1 VTVADDAWLA
11 DEQPFEPGPPG
22 ATRQPIRHTRLGD
35 PVAVYEYRRL
45 DGDLAFV
52 VCRFDPKEFRPA
64 QLRGGRWVWNLRDA
78 PVLPYRLAD
87 VDRALAAGDTIYVV
101 DGEKDAD
108 AIAAAGGVATCCAR
122 AQGWT
127 AELAEQLTGARR
139 IRIVA
144 DRDGGTGARQARE
157 VAKLLVEAGAIAS
170 CDVELVQARE
180 GKDAHDHLAAGFGL
194 DDLERL
200 TSEPEAGDSWQP
212 VDLSADR
219 YAQPTERPIVA
230 GLIYRG
236 KRHALIGPPEASKTL
251 LALLLG
257 LEWMRADH
265 GRLALID
272 FEMGPNATRLLLTDL
287 GATIDEIADVH
298 YVAPD
303 SPPTEQQLAA
313 ITAAGVTLA
322 IIDAAAGAYDTSG
335 LDDNKRGDVE
345 RFARSWIRPLWR
357 THGCTTVVLDH
368 VVKATDARGRYGIGS
383 ERKLGGV
390 DVQLGLEAI
399 TQLHRGSSGLI
410 RISTHKDRPA
420 HLRRPHAAELH
431 LVSDPGTHRISWEL
445 REPAATT
452 DVVPGNAD
460 ATWQP
465 TALMEKISRWLA
477 HQGEPVS
484 RNTIERA
491 GLGKK
496 AQYVRKAID
505 ALVAGGYITETG
517 GARGA
522 RMHTHVRP
530 FTSSSSDLV
539 PPRPDEDEVTSSPTS
554 SDLVSLQRD
563 EVADEDEVARL
574 AAVAEELGL

>member
-1 VTVADDAWLA
+1 VTVADEAWLDDA
-11 DEQPFEPGPPG
+11 QPFEPAGGPP
-22 ATRQPIRHTRLGD
+22 PIRHHQLGE

-45 DGDLAFV
+45 SGELAFA
-52 VCRFDPKEFRPA
+52 VCRFDPKDFRPA
-64 QLRGGRWVWNLRDA
+64 QLHGSRWVWNLRDA
-78 PVLPYRLAD
+78 PVLPYRLQD
-87 VDRALAAGDTIYVV
+87 VERALAAGETIHIV

-127 AELAEQLTGARR
+127 LELAEQLTGARR

-157 VAKLLVEAGAIAS
+157 VAKLLVDAGAIAS
-170 CDVELVQARE
+170 SDIELVQARE

-194 DDLERL
+194 DELEPL
-200 TSEPEAGDSWQP
+200 TVDPEDEESGSWQP

-219 YAQPTERPIVA
+219 YAQPTEPPIVG
-230 GLIYRG
+230 GLVYRG

-257 LEWMRADH
+257 LEWMRTGH
-265 GRLALID
+265 GRFALID

-287 GATIDEIADVH
+287 GATIDEIADVY

-303 SPPTEQQLAA
+303 APPTEQQLAA
-313 ITAAGVTLA
+313 IATAGVTLA

-357 THGCTTVVLDH
+357 THGCTTIVLDH

-410 RISTHKDRPA
+410 RITTHKDRPA

-431 LVSDPGTHRISWEL
+431 LVSDPDTHQISWEL

-460 ATWQP
+460 ASWQP

-484 RNTIERA
+484 RNTIEKA

-505 ALVAGGYITETG
+505 ALAAGGYITETE

-522 RMHTHVRP
+522 RMYTHVRP